1 VFESL
6 GACQTLLVRENKAL
20 SPSLRNLL
28 PKRGEEAAAKP
39 VRKETKVVSPAKEN
53 RLVRWY
59 RETESEL
66 RKVVWPTR
74 QEWTNLTLIVCIVT
88 VVSAIFL
95 GLLDFVFERLIL
107 LIR

>member
-1 VFESL
+1 
-6 GACQTLLVRENKAL
+6 L
-20 SPSLRNLL
+20 SPSLTNLL
-28 PKRGEEAAAKP
+28 PKRGEKTPAKP
-39 VRKETKVVSPAKEN
+39 VRKETKVASPAKDN

-74 QEWTNLTLIVCIVT
+74 KEWTNLTMVVVVTT
-88 VVSAIFL
+88 VVMSIFL
-95 GLLDFVFERLIL
+95 GLLDFIFERLIL

>member
-1 VFESL
+1 
-6 GACQTLLVRENKAL
+6 VRETKAL
-20 SPSLRNLL
+20 SPSLSNLL
-28 PKRGEEAAAKP
+28 PKRGEQTAAKP
-39 VRKETKVVSPAKEN
+39 ARKETKPVSPAKEN

-74 QEWTNLTLIVCIVT
+74 KEWTNLTLIVVATT
-88 VVSAIFL
+88 VVTGVVL
-95 GLLDFVFERLIL
+95 GLLDFIFERLIL